1 MDKQSFVESVSFLY
15 YQCTY
20 VTGPA
25 IINHVSTKSPF
36 FSLLY
41 HNLTTT
47 YLDYHNKVF
56 ITTAEFNGLSS
67 AAYRNEILHSERKV
81 LTKI

>member
-67 AAYRNEILHSERKV
+67 AAYGNGIVHFKLKILVKM
-81 LTKI
+81 